1 MQGQQ
6 SLPSEKQK
14 ELINL
19 LKFTRGEIEKTCDQ
33 MIKMTEEFFDQEID
47 LKNDSRP
54 ERQEQLHSLLMTVG
68 ILGTSN
74 RKNFQ
79 KLEETLNNK

>member
-33 MIKMTEEFFDQEID
+33 MIRMTDEFFDKEID

-54 ERQEQLHSLLMTVG
+54 ERKQQLSSLLTTVG
-68 ILGTSN
+68 ILATSN

-79 KLEETLNNK
+79 KLEETLNK

>member
-54 ERQEQLHSLLMTVG
+54 ERQEQLHSLLITVG
-68 ILGTSN
+68 ILATSN

>member
-54 ERQEQLHSLLMTVG
+54 ERQEQLHSLLITVG
-68 ILGTSN
+68 ILATSN
-74 RKNFQ
+74 RENFQ
-79 KLEETLNNK
+79 KLEETLKNK

>member
-54 ERQEQLHSLLMTVG
+54 ERQEQLHSLLMKVG
-68 ILGTSN
+68 ILATSN
-74 RKNFQ
+74 RENFR
-79 KLEETLNNK
+79 KLEETLKNK

>member
-1 MQGQQ
+1 MQDQQ

-33 MIKMTEEFFDQEID
+33 MMRMTDEFFDKEID

-54 ERQEQLHSLLMTVG
+54 ERKQQLSSLLTTVG
-68 ILGTSN
+68 ILATSN

-79 KLEETLNNK
+79 KLEETLNK

>member
-54 ERQEQLHSLLMTVG
+54 ERQEQLHSLLITVG

-74 RKNFQ
+74 RENFQ

>member
-68 ILGTSN
+68 ILATSN

>member
-1 MQGQQ
+1 MQDQQ

-33 MIKMTEEFFDQEID
+33 MIRMTDEFFDKEID

-54 ERQEQLHSLLMTVG
+54 ERKQQLSSLLTTVG
-68 ILGTSN
+68 ILATSN

-79 KLEETLNNK
+79 KLEETLNK